1 MKTGNLNRGVF
12 FDFDG
17 VLVDTEPIYLH
28 TFNKLLDNIDKPPL
42 TPEEYGKF
50 IGKPTSVTWEYLAER
65 YDFKDSVDY
74 QQSIYKDILK
84 VALKDHMVLR
94 DDARQVLDSLEDNK
108 LGSVLVTSGSQE
120 WTYYKLNLL
129 GLEDYF
135 GCVVTGDDV
144 VASKPAPEIYLLA
157 AKRSGFDIACSVAI
171 EDSISGIESSKMAGL
186 FTVGLKTPLTD
197 SSDLS
202 HADIL
207 VDNLSEID
215 FHSVFKMTESKDMVR
230 I

>member
-1 MKTGNLNRGVF
+1 MKTGNLNRCVF

-17 VLVDTEPIYLH
+17 VLVDTEPIYFQTLN
-28 TFNKLLDNIDKPPL
+28 TLFTNMNKPPL
-42 TPEEYGKF
+42 TPSEYGNF

-74 QQSIYKDILK
+74 QQSVYKEILK
-84 VALKDHMVLR
+84 VALNDHMVLR

-108 LGSVLVTSGSQE
+108 LGSVLVTSGSHE

-129 GLEDYF
+129 GLDDYF
-135 GCVVTGDDV
+135 DCVITGDDV

-157 AKRSGFDIACSVAI
+157 AKKSGFDTACSIAI
-171 EDSISGIESSKMAGL
+171 EDSISGIESSKKAGL
-186 FTVGLKTPLTD
+186 FTIGLKTPLTGNF
-197 SSDLS
+197 DLS
-202 HADIL
+202 YADIL
-207 VDNLSEID
+207 VDNLSEIEIP
-215 FHSVFKMTESKDMVR
+215 SILEMIESKNMVH